1 MKKALWLEDQYEDLM
16 EYSSGLA
23 RINYLV
29 DKVKSVSAALGKLKK
44 EEYDI
49 YIFDL
54 KILPGENEEWQ
65 ALDDRKRE
73 ENPHFDP
80 YLGLELLRFLDK
92 ARKEQNEL
100 WEKIK
105 FDFSKV
111 IVFSVVNDK
120 NVYYELRAFGIPHQ
134 QIVYKSDSKLDT
146 LRDLIKK
153 IQNQEGENE

>member
-1 MKKALWLEDQYEDLM
+1 MEKALWLEDQYEDLF

-29 DKVKSVSAALGKLKK
+29 DKVKSVSAALEKLEQK
-44 EEYDI
+44 EYDL

-54 KILPGENEEWQ
+54 KILPGEDKEWQ
-65 ALDDRKRE
+65 ALDDRKRQ

-80 YLGLELLRFLDK
+80 YLGLELLRSLDK
-92 ARKEQNEL
+92 ARKEKNEL
-100 WEKIK
+100 WGKIK
-105 FDFSKV
+105 FDFTKV

-120 NVYYELRAFGIPHQ
+120 DVYYELRALGIPHQ
-134 QIVYKSDSKLDT
+134 QIVYKSDSNLDT

-153 IQNQEGENE
+153 IQSQEEGNK

>member
-29 DKVKSVSAALGKLKK
+29 EPVKSVSAALEKLEK
-44 EEYDI
+44 EEYDL

-54 KILPGENEEWQ
+54 KILPGDDSKWQ
-65 ALDDRKRE
+65 ELDESKRE
-73 ENPHFDP
+73 KKPNFDP

-92 ARKEQNEL
+92 ARKEKNEL

-105 FDFSKV
+105 IDFSKV

-120 NVYYELRAFGIPHQ
+120 NVYYELRAFGIPHE
-134 QIVYKSDSKLDT
+134 QIVYKSESKLDT
-146 LRDLIKK
+146 LKDLIKK
-153 IQNQEGENE
+153 MQNQEGENK